1 MLARHDEGAAN
12 VAVLHEALTVRF
24 IQNTGNFQSD
34 IAGGF
39 RDRNNHVDV
48 EIVPFAS
55 NLLAE
60 LRAHI
65 YARAVDGNLVDEGV
79 RAGEIDVFKQTR
91 VADRVV
97 GTLTGKQLALLG
109 DIHRFARRNV
119 TQEFEAQGIQR
130 HALRGN
136 HIFGTAIAK
145 VALAQH
151 QRTNAVWIA
160 EGNHTVTDNHRH
172 AGVCTAD
179 LAVGRSNGSKDI
191 VCFQRVVT
199 EVIQLAGE
207 HVEQD
212 FRIRGGVNVATFL
225 FEQLFTQLM
234 GVGQVAVMGKGDAIR

>member
-1 MLARHDEGAAN
+1 MLARHDKGAAN
-12 VAVLHEALTVRF
+12 VAVLHEALTVWLV
-24 IQNTGNFQSD
+24 QNAGDLQRD

-48 EIVPFAS
+48 EIVPLAG
-55 NLLAE
+55 NLLAQ

-65 YARAVDGNLVDEGV
+65 DARAVDGNLVDEGI
-79 RAGEIDVFKQTR
+79 RAGEVNVFKQAR
-91 VADRVV
+91 VADRVI
-97 GTLTGKQLALLG
+97 GTLAGKQLALLG
-109 DIHRFARRNV
+109 DIDRFARRNV
-119 TQEFEAQGIQR
+119 TQELKAQGIQR

-145 VALAQH
+145 VALAEH
-151 QRTNAVWIA
+151 QGTNAVWIA
-160 EGNHTVTDNHRH
+160 EGHHAVTDNHRH
-172 AGVCTAD
+172 AGVRAAD
-179 LAVGRSNGSKDI
+179 LAVGRGNGSKDV

-207 HVEQD
+207 HIEQD

-234 GVGQVAVMGKGDAIR
+234 RVGQVAVMSKGDAIR

>member
-1 MLARHDEGAAN
+1 MLPRHDEGAAN
-12 VAVLHEALTVRF
+12 VAVLHEALTVWL
-24 IQNTGNFQSD
+24 IQNAGDLQRD

-39 RDRNNHVDV
+39 RDRNHHVDV
-48 EIVPFAS
+48 EIVPLAG

-65 YARAVDGNLVDEGV
+65 DARAVDGNLVDEGV
-79 RAGEIDVFKQTR
+79 RTGKVNVFKQAR

-97 GTLTGKQLALLG
+97 GTLAGKQLALLG

-119 TQEFEAQGIQR
+119 AQEFEAQGIQR
-130 HALRGN
+130 HAFRGN
-136 HIFGTAIAK
+136 HIFGTAIAE
-145 VALAQH
+145 VALAEH

-160 EGNHTVTDNHRH
+160 EGHHAVTDDHRH
-172 AGVCTAD
+172 AGVRAAD
-179 LAVGRSNGSKDI
+179 LT
-191 VCFQRVVT
+191 VCRGNRGKNVVRFQRIVT

-234 GVGQVAVMGKGDAIR
+234 RVGQVAVMGKGDAIR